1 MEQRKCAVLTGRG
14 DESMKKKRKSEGQ
27 FWSYFILTIVAL
39 FAIIPFL
46 VVISS
51 SFSTEQRIV
60 TEGYS
65 LLPKGFSL
73 EAYKYLFSNGEVI
86 LNAYLV
92 TIFVTVVGVLVSLF
106 LTSTTAYVI
115 SRDYLLGN
123 KMFMFLVVFTMLFNG
138 SLVPTY
144 YIYTQVLHIKDTIF
158 ALIVPNLL
166 LSAFNIIIMS
176 NYFKNDISKS
186 IIEAAVLDGAGEITI
201 FFKLIIPLST
211 PILATVALMT
221 AIGYWND
228 WQNALYY
235 LSTPELNTIQQV
247 LRLMDANMSYISNV
261 GGGGIDRA
269 LPVTTIRMAIAV
281 ITAVPLIGVYPFF
294 HKYFKK
300 GITLGATK
308 E

>member
-1 MEQRKCAVLTGRG
+1 
-14 DESMKKKRKSEGQ
+14 MKKKKRTEGQ

-39 FAIIPFL
+39 LAIIPFI

-51 SFSTEQRIV
+51 SLSTEQRIV

-65 LLPKGFSL
+65 LLPRGFSL
-73 EAYKYLFSNGEVI
+73 EAYKHLFSNSEVI
-86 LNAYLV
+86 FRAYLV
-92 TIFVTVVGVLVSLF
+92 TIIVTVVGVMLSLF
-106 LTSTTAYVI
+106 LTSTTAYVV
-115 SRDYLLGN
+115 SRDYLPGN
-123 KMFMFLVVFTMLFNG
+123 KAFMFLVVFTMLFNG
-138 SLVPTY
+138 GLVPTY
-144 YIYTQVLHIKDTIF
+144 YIYTQVLQIKDTFF

-166 LSAFNIIIMS
+166 MSAFNIIIMS
-176 NYFKNDISKS
+176 NYFKNNISKS
-186 IIEAAVLDGAGEITI
+186 ILEAAVLDGAGEITI
-201 FFKLIIPLST
+201 FFKLVIPLST

-235 LSTPELNTIQQV
+235 LSSPELNTIQQV
-247 LRLMDANMSYISNV
+247 LRMMDTNMSYIANI
-261 GGGGIDRA
+261 GGGSGGIERA

-281 ITAVPLIGVYPFF
+281 ITALPLICVYPFF

-300 GITLGATK
+300 GIAMGATK

>member
-1 MEQRKCAVLTGRG
+1 
-14 DESMKKKRKSEGQ
+14 MKKKKHMTGQ
-27 FWSYFILTIVAL
+27 FWPYLILTIVAL
-39 FAIIPFL
+39 FAVIPF
-46 VVISS
+46 VVAISS
-51 SFSTEQRIV
+51 SLSTEQRIV

-65 LLPKGFSL
+65 ILPKGFSL
-73 EAYKYLFSNGEVI
+73 DAYSYLFSNSKVI
-86 LNAYLV
+86 LNAYAV
-92 TIFVTVVGVLVSLF
+92 TIIVTIVGVLVSLF
-106 LTSTTAYVI
+106 LTSSTAYVI
-115 SRDYLLGN
+115 SRDYLPG
-123 KMFMFLVVFTMLFNG
+123 KKVFMFLVVFTMLFNG
-138 SLVPTY
+138 GLVPTY
-144 YIYTQVLHIKDTIF
+144 YIYTQVLHVEDTIF

-166 LSAFNIIIMS
+166 MSAFNIIIMA

-201 FFKLIIPLST
+201 FFKLVIPLST

-235 LSTPELNTIQQV
+235 LSTPDLNTIQQV
-247 LRLMDANMSYISNV
+247 LRLMDTNMSYISNV
-261 GGGGIDRA
+261 GGGASAIDRA

-281 ITAVPLIGVYPFF
+281 VAALPLIGVYPFF

>member
-1 MEQRKCAVLTGRG
+1 
-14 DESMKKKRKSEGQ
+14 MKKKKHMTGQ
-27 FWSYFILTIVAL
+27 FWPYLILTIVAL
-39 FAIIPFL
+39 FAVIPF
-46 VVISS
+46 VVAISS
-51 SFSTEQRIV
+51 SLSTEQRIV

-65 LLPKGFSL
+65 ALPKGFSL
-73 EAYKYLFSNGEVI
+73 DAYSYLFSNSKVI
-86 LNAYLV
+86 LNAYAV
-92 TIFVTVVGVLVSLF
+92 TIIVTIVGVLVSLL
-106 LTSTTAYVI
+106 LTSSTAYVI
-115 SRDYLLGN
+115 SRDYLPG
-123 KMFMFLVVFTMLFNG
+123 KKVFMFLVVFTMLFNG
-138 SLVPTY
+138 GLVPTY
-144 YIYTQVLHIKDTIF
+144 YIYTQVLHVEDTIF

-166 LSAFNIIIMS
+166 MSAFNIIIMS

-201 FFKLIIPLST
+201 FFKLVIPLST

-235 LSTPELNTIQQV
+235 LSTPDLNTIQQV
-247 LRLMDANMSYISNV
+247 LRLMDTNMSYISNV
-261 GGGGIDRA
+261 GGGASAIDRT

-281 ITAVPLIGVYPFF
+281 VAALPLIGVYPFF

-300 GITLGATK
+300 GIALGATK